1 MFRRKQ
7 DMEQQELFAKL
18 KHAVIEGDEETLVS
32 LVQGAIE
39 TADPLAMVEQGM
51 MPGMTEIGNRFS
63 AGDAYLPELLM
74 AAEAWDQAMK
84 IIKPR
89 LVAAGASIKKQGT
102 IVLGTVQT
110 DIHEIGKNILANLLM
125 TAGFEVHDIGHDAPA
140 SKFIDKAQ
148 EVDADIIAASAIMST
163 TVPYQKDI
171 IEMLKARGLRDK
183 YLVMVGGGV
192 VTQEWADEIGADGY
206 GDLASDAVDMAKEL
220 VTRKKGA

>member
-1 MFRRKQ
+1 
-7 DMEQQELFAKL
+7 MEQQELFAKL
-18 KHAVIEGDEETLVS
+18 KQALIEGEEEILVS
-32 LVQGAIE
+32 LVKDAIE
-39 TADPLAMVEQGM
+39 TTDPLAMVEQGM
-51 MPGMTEIGNRFS
+51 MPGMTEVGNRFS
-63 AGDAYLPELLM
+63 AGEAYLPELLM

-110 DIHEIGKNILANLLM
+110 DIHEIGKNILANLLT

-148 EVDADIIAASAIMST
+148 EVDADVIAASAIMST

-206 GDLASDAVDMAKEL
+206 GDLASDAVDVAKEL

>member
-1 MFRRKQ
+1 
-7 DMEQQELFAKL
+7 MEQQELFAKL
-18 KHAVIEGDEETLVS
+18 KHAVIEGDDETLVS

-39 TADPLAMVEQGM
+39 TVDPLAMVEQGM

-63 AGDAYLPELLM
+63 AGEAYLPELLM

-84 IIKPR
+84 IIKPK

-206 GDLASDAVDMAKEL
+206 GDLASDAVEMAKDL

>member
-1 MFRRKQ
+1 
-7 DMEQQELFAKL
+7 MEQQELFAKL

-32 LVQGAIE
+32 LVQGAID

-110 DIHEIGKNILANLLM
+110 DIHEIGKNILANLLT

-206 GDLASDAVDMAKEL
+206 GDLASDAVDVAKEL
-220 VTRKKGA
+220 VTRQKGA

>member
-1 MFRRKQ
+1 
-7 DMEQQELFAKL
+7 MEQQELFARL
-18 KHAVIEGDEETLVS
+18 KQALIEGEEETLVS
-32 LVQGAIE
+32 LVTDAIE
-39 TADPLAMVEQGM
+39 TTNPLAMVEQGM

-63 AGDAYLPELLM
+63 AGAAYLPELLM
-74 AAEAWDQAMK
+74 AAEAWEQAMK
-84 IIKPR
+84 IIKPK

-140 SKFIDKAQ
+140 SKFINKAQ

-171 IEMLKARGLRDK
+171 IEMLKARGLRDS

-192 VTQEWADEIGADGY
+192 VTQEWANEIGADGY
-206 GDLASDAVDMAKEL
+206 GDLASDAVEVAKEL

>member
-1 MFRRKQ
+1 
-7 DMEQQELFAKL
+7 MEQKELFEKL
-18 KHAVIEGDEETLVS
+18 KQAVMEGEEETLVS

-39 TADPLAMVEQGM
+39 TVDPLAMVEQGM
-51 MPGMTEIGNRFS
+51 MPGMTEIGNQFS
-63 AGDAYLPELLM
+63 AGEAYLPELLM
-74 AAEAWDQAMK
+74 AAEAWEQAMK
-84 IIKPR
+84 IIKPK
-89 LVAAGASIKKQGT
+89 LVATGASMEKRGT

-125 TAGFEVHDIGHDAPA
+125 TAGFEVHDVGNDAPA
-140 SKFIDKAQ
+140 SKFVDTAQ

-171 IEMLKARGLRDK
+171 IELLKSRGIRDK

-206 GDLASDAVDMAKEL
+206 GDLASDAVEVAKAL
-220 VTRKKGA
+220 VDSKKGA